1 MMDVPNK
8 NSDSGSSGSGSTNR
22 RMDLAASLKPVR
34 PKPVRP
40 DDATDRLTID
50 SSKLPSEAT
59 SGEQSAE
66 QASPDNNPN
75 IRTEDNAEKPAIA
88 PGNLTPGNLTP
99 RNLELVNLAPGDSD
113 TLTFRDRQIVE
124 ERSSS
129 IKLFSGGSNS
139 GFEKEKTV
147 ISQRPVA
154 APHEFYRSV
163 PLGDLAEMLEGR
175 QLDHFSVQQII
186 GGGGMGAVF
195 RGVDQ
200 RLDRVVAIKVI
211 PGSKRDPE
219 TLRRFQVE
227 AQAAAR
233 LDHPNIARV
242 FYVGEAE
249 QWNYIV
255 FEYIDGINIRD
266 LVEMDGP
273 LTIDDAVFY
282 ARQIAEALQHAHERD
297 VVHRDIKPSN
307 ILVTPSGMAKLVDMG
322 LARDTSL
329 DKSTGD
335 QTASGVTL
343 GTFDYISP
351 EQARNPR
358 DADVRSDLYSL
369 GCTLF
374 YMLTGNPPF
383 PEGTALQKLLNHGSL
398 PPPDPRGWREDIS
411 DQLYDIM
418 MKLMAKRPA
427 DRYQRPLELVNDL
440 LLLAEQEN
448 LPRSQGPSTITLS
461 PSIAQPTLLET
472 HLPWMVAAMVLLG
485 STLWLH
491 SQMSLSTGFA
501 FPPINIPSADSSVGG
516 TNLANIPSQSS
527 GSLPA
532 NSAANT
538 SNSSTSSGT
547 SAGTSTSPNPQSPL
561 PADSSPL
568 KSPPTLNPTGSG
580 ANGSPNA
587 SSSNSGIPN
596 TSGLAPSG
604 LTPSGQSPGGL
615 TPSSAALNG
624 PMSNSSGIN
633 SPGINGS
640 GINGAVTSGS
650 GLNGSLP
657 SGPLLDGGSGIG
669 ATGIGTTAS
678 GVGLGGSKLPTAVA
692 DALELSGAASGTNSN
707 SSLLSGS
714 GSSGYGTKNAMLEPM
729 PDPAKDIASPTPANK
744 PTTIVVSTNQPN
756 DISPE
761 FWEPTLARALQRL
774 TGQRKAVEIE
784 IRGTVA
790 LDRPLD
796 VSSFT
801 DLTIRGANAEAR
813 IEISRAVW
821 NGLATESGIVGLSN
835 CSLTLKALQLRAQ
848 FPENGLSAWRV
859 FQLDGTSS
867 LTCSS
872 VEFTMQ
878 SDRVNSSF
886 LIAAGDTTSTTS
898 RSNEAQAAKLTLVN
912 CMVRGN
918 GSVFRVNQS
927 SLTGGDSVQISV
939 NNCVMAVKG
948 RIVDLLGSTNEVG
961 IDRIVRFFSDRS
973 TFVAY
978 DGFAQLEYA
987 GSSDPAVG
995 FNRTSHACVFWS
1007 APDIPHIRIVG
1018 GAGDPS
1024 DNPDQLLLQGTDNAY
1039 DQNLEHVCV
1048 FSRSNTRISELT
1060 IHNGQQDGWYA
1071 ERSTERVVRWKSPP
1085 PGLTSLMEVRPADFQ
1100 LISSHFVPGYRTQPS
1115 TTP

>member
-8 NSDSGSSGSGSTNR
+8 NANSGSMGSGSTNR
-22 RMDLAASLKPVR
+22 RMELAASL
-34 PKPVRP
+34 KPVRP

-50 SSKLPSEAT
+50 ASKRLYEAASEKLT
-59 SGEQSAE
+59 PE
-66 QASPDNNPN
+66 QATSPDNPSSN
-75 IRTEDNAEKPAIA
+75 TEDNSDKPATAPSNLA
-88 PGNLTPGNLTP
+88 PGNLAPGNLASG
-99 RNLELVNLAPGDSD
+99 NSD

-266 LVEMDGP
+266 LVEMEGP

-472 HLPWMVAAMVLLG
+472 HLPWIVAAMVLLG

-501 FPPINIPSADSSVGG
+501 FPPINIPSADSTVSGG
-516 TNLANIPSQSS
+516 NLANIPNQSS
-527 GSLPA
+527 TSLPVNSPA
-532 NSAANT
+532 NSNNSS
-538 SNSSTSSGT
+538 SNSAGPSTST
-547 SAGTSTSPNPQSPL
+547 NLQSPL
-561 PADSSPL
+561 PAESSPL
-568 KSPPTLNPTGSG
+568 KSPPTLNPSGSG
-580 ANGSPNA
+580 
-587 SSSNSGIPN
+587 PN
-596 TSGLAPSG
+596 TSGL
-604 LTPSGQSPGGL
+604 TP
-615 TPSSAALNG
+615 NG
-624 PMSNSSGIN
+624 PAPNV
-633 SPGINGS
+633 PVINGP
-640 GINGAVTSGS
+640 GPSGS
-650 GLNGSLP
+650 GLSGSGLSGSGVNNTLP
-657 SGPLLDGGSGIG
+657 NGPLLDGVGGKTPVGSSTSNGTQGTGGTGISGIVNGSSGIVGSTAASGTG
-669 ATGIGTTAS
+669 AGIGNGTTS
-678 GVGLGGSKLPTAVA
+678 GAGLAASKLPTAVA
-692 DALELSGAASGTNSN
+692 DALELSSAANGTNLNSNLPGGSGASGF
-707 SSLLSGS
+707 
-714 GSSGYGTKNAMLEPM
+714 GTKNAMLEPM
-729 PDPAKDIASPTPANK
+729 PDPTIDIASPTPANK
-744 PTTIVVSTNQPN
+744 PTTIVVSTNQPS

-761 FWEPTLARALQRL
+761 LWEPTLARALQRL
-774 TGQRKAVEIE
+774 SGQRKAVEIE
-784 IRGTVA
+784 IRGTMA

-821 NGLATESGIVGLSN
+821 NGLATDSGIVGLSN

-848 FPENGLSAWRV
+848 FPENGLSAWRI
-859 FQLDGTSS
+859 FQLDGMSS

-886 LIAAGDTTSTTS
+886 LIAAGDTTNTTS
-898 RSNEAQAAKLTLVN
+898 RSNDAQAAKLTLVN

-939 NNCVMAVKG
+939 NNSVMAVKG

-978 DGFAQLEYA
+978 DGFAQLEYS
-987 GSSDPAVG
+987 GSSNPAVG

-1085 PGLTSLMEVRPADFQ
+1085 PGLTSLVEVRPADFQ

>member
-1 MMDVPNK
+1 MD
-8 NSDSGSSGSGSTNR
+8 
-22 RMDLAASLKPVR
+22 
-34 PKPVRP
+34 
-40 DDATDRLTID
+40 
-50 SSKLPSEAT
+50 
-59 SGEQSAE
+59 
-66 QASPDNNPN
+66 
-75 IRTEDNAEKPAIA
+75 
-88 PGNLTPGNLTP
+88 
-99 RNLELVNLAPGDSD
+99 
-113 TLTFRDRQIVE
+113 

-129 IKLFSGGSNS
+129 IKLFSGGGSNS

-273 LTIDDAVFY
+273 LTIDDSVFY

-501 FPPINIPSADSSVGG
+501 FPPINIPSADSSTGG
-516 TNLANIPSQSS
+516 ANLASIPSQSP

-532 NSAANT
+532 NSPAIPNSSSSTPAG
-538 SNSSTSSGT
+538 SSTST
-547 SAGTSTSPNPQSPL
+547 NLQSPL
-561 PADSSPL
+561 PAESSPL
-568 KSPPTLNPTGSG
+568 KSPPPLNPSASGPNGNG
-580 ANGSPNA
+580 ANGNGPN
-587 SSSNSGIPN
+587 NSGLIPN
-596 TSGLAPSG
+596 GP
-604 LTPSGQSPGGL
+604 
-615 TPSSAALNG
+615 ALNV
-624 PMSNSSGIN
+624 PVIN
-633 SPGINGS
+633 SPGF
-640 GINGAVTSGS
+640 SGS
-650 GLNGSLP
+650 GLNGLVP
-657 SGPLLDGGSGIG
+657 SGPLLDGAGGKTPAGSGIG
-669 ATGIGTTAS
+669 SGVLGGASSGTGGTGTSSPGIVASTASNGTGAGIGAGTTSGAS
-678 GVGLGGSKLPTAVA
+678 LTGSKLPTAVA
-692 DALELSGAASGTNSN
+692 EALELSGAANGTNLNSN
-707 SSLLSGS
+707 LPGGPVTSGF
-714 GSSGYGTKNAMLEPM
+714 GTKNAMLEPM
-729 PDPAKDIASPTPANK
+729 PDPTIDIASPTPANK
-744 PTTIVVSTNQPN
+744 PTTIVVSTNQPS

-761 FWEPTLARALQRL
+761 LWEPTLARALQRL
-774 TGQRKAVEIE
+774 SGQRKAVEIE
-784 IRGTVA
+784 IRGSVA

-801 DLTIRGANAEAR
+801 DLTIRGSNAEAR

-859 FQLDGTSS
+859 FQLDGMSS

-898 RSNEAQAAKLTLVN
+898 RSNEAQAAKLTMVN

-918 GSVFRVNQS
+918 GSVIRINQS

-948 RIVDLLGSTNEVG
+948 RIVDLMGSTNEVG

-987 GSSDPAVG
+987 GSSNPAVG

-1085 PGLTSLMEVRPADFQ
+1085 QGLTSVMEVRPADFQ

>member
-8 NSDSGSSGSGSTNR
+8 NANTGSMGSGSTNR

-34 PKPVRP
+34 P

-50 SSKLPSEAT
+50 SLKLPNKAT
-59 SGEQSAE
+59 SEEQSAE
-66 QASPDNNPN
+66 QASPDNNLN
-75 IRTEDNAEKPAIA
+75 IRTEDNAEEPAIA
-88 PGNLTPGNLTP
+88 PDNLTPGNLAP
-99 RNLELVNLAPGDSD
+99 GNLAPGNSD
-113 TLTFRDRQIVE
+113 TLTFRDRQIVD

-266 LVEMDGP
+266 LVEMEGP

-448 LPRSQGPSTITLS
+448 LLRSQGPSTITLS

-501 FPPINIPSADSSVGG
+501 FPPINIPSADSSAGG
-516 TNLANIPSQSS
+516 ANLSSIRSQSP
-527 GSLPA
+527 GALPT
-532 NSAANT
+532 NSPAIPNNSSSNT
-538 SNSSTSSGT
+538 AGSSTST
-547 SAGTSTSPNPQSPL
+547 NPQSPL

-568 KSPPTLNPTGSG
+568 KAPPALNPTVSG
-580 ANGSPNA
+580 ANGSPNT
-587 SSSNSGIPN
+587 SSSNSGGPN
-596 TSGLAPSG
+596 TSSLTPNGLTQSG
-604 LTPSGQSPGGL
+604 LIPGG
-615 TPSSAALNG
+615 AAFNG
-624 PMSNSSGIN
+624 PVSNSSVMNG
-633 SPGINGS
+633 PGIISS
-640 GINGAVTSGS
+640 GASAS

-657 SGPLLDGGSGIG
+657 SGPLLDGGAG
-669 ATGIGTTAS
+669 TGTTTTS

-714 GSSGYGTKNAMLEPM
+714 GSTGYGTKNAMLEPM
-729 PDPAKDIASPTPANK
+729 PDPAIDIASPIPANK
-744 PTTIVVSTNQPN
+744 PTTIVVSTNQPS

-761 FWEPTLARALQRL
+761 LWEPTLARALQRL

-859 FQLDGTSS
+859 FQLDGMSS

-898 RSNEAQAAKLTLVN
+898 RSSEAQATKLTLVN

-995 FNRTSHACVFWS
+995 FNRTSHACVYWS